1 MSSLESN
8 NKRIAKNTILLYLR
22 MLLIIAVSL
31 YTSRVV
37 LNTLG
42 VSDYGVYN
50 VVGGFVA
57 MLSFLNSAL
66 TAASQRFI
74 SFELGRGDKEKLKTI
89 FCTSVTIHAI
99 LAIIIFFI
107 AETVGLWFVNTHL
120 NIEPTRMTA
129 ANWVYQCSILTF
141 MLSIISVPY
150 NSCIVAHEHM
160 KAFAYISI
168 FEVTLKLLV
177 VYLLLII
184 SYDKLIIYAILIALV
199 GIIIRLFYGIYCKSH
214 FDECSYHFV
223 FNKIIFK
230 DMFSFAGWSVFGGLA
245 FPFREQASNVILNIF
260 CGTIINAA
268 RGIAFQVNG
277 VISNFSNNFIMAL
290 NPQIVKQYASG
301 NIEKSSILVHTGIR
315 YSFFLI
321 LIIIIP
327 IIINVDYVLKLW
339 LGTVPKYTSSFLYL
353 TLICALINSMTQPIV
368 AAIQATGKIKI
379 FQISICIIMLLELP
393 FAYFIL
399 YNGAEPYAV
408 MYPTIFVSVIGLFAR
423 YIILKQLVP
432 LYKLKYFTIIVLKNL
447 TIGFIC
453 FCLSKYIQS
462 YFNINF
468 FTFILTSITSIFIVI
483 IVVYY
488 LGITYNERS
497 KLKNKLK
504 ELKYKYVKNK

>member
-1 MSSLESN
+1 MSSLASN

-22 MLLIIAVSL
+22 MLLTIAVSL

-290 NPQIVKQYASG
+290 KQYASG

-408 MYPTIFVSVIGLFAR
+408 MYPTSFVSVIGLFAR